1 MPSDSVISV
10 SALNRYSKILL
21 EGDKNLQSVYV
32 KGQISN
38 FKNHPSGHY
47 YFNLKDENSVVPAV
61 MFKSANIKLRFIPE
75 DDMNVIVRCRV
86 TIYEAAGKY
95 QIYVDD
101 MQPDGTGALAIAFE
115 QLKTRLAKEG
125 LFDESHKKPIPKH
138 PERIGVITAES
149 GAAFQDIRDIIT
161 RRYPIAE
168 IVLYSVKVQ
177 GVNASEQIAGAI
189 KYFNDNNLADVLI
202 VGRGGGSIEDLWAF
216 NEEAVAYATFESEIP
231 IISAVG
237 HETDFTII
245 DFVADL
251 RAPTPSAAAELATPN
266 IRDVIDSINSSYK
279 LICNSVIGRYN
290 YELSELKKLYGIL
303 KSKNPTDYIEGLI
316 MRFDDLSTLLFNTGK
331 HYLDIKRSDLNV
343 LTAKLEASDPL
354 KILSKGYSVVTKD
367 GKNISDSS
375 LLNKGDIINIKMNTG
390 NIDCEVI

>member
-10 SALNRYSKILL
+10 SALNRYAKILL

-38 FKNHPSGHY
+38 FKNHPSGHF
-47 YFNLKDENSVVPAV
+47 YFNLKDESSVVPAV
-61 MFKSANIKLRFIPE
+61 MFKGANTKLRFMPE

-86 TIYEAAGKY
+86 SIYEATGKY
-95 QIYVDD
+95 QVYVDD
-101 MQPDGTGALAIAFE
+101 MQPDGTGALALAFE
-115 QLKTRLAKEG
+115 QLKKRLAEEG
-125 LFDESHKKPIPKH
+125 LFDEKHKKSVPKH
-138 PERIGVITAES
+138 PERIGVVTAES

-177 GVNASEQIAGAI
+177 GVNASEQIADAI
-189 KYFNDNNLADVLI
+189 RYFNKNKLADVLI

-216 NEEAVAYATFESEIP
+216 NEEAVAYAVYESEIP

-266 IRDVIDSINSSYK
+266 LSDVIDSINSYYK
-279 LICNSVIGRYN
+279 IMSNFVIGRYN
-290 YELSELKKLYGIL
+290 YELGELKNLYNIL
-303 KSKNPTDYIEGLI
+303 KSKNPTDYIEGLM
-316 MRFDDLSTLLFNTGK
+316 MRFDDLSTLFLNAGR
-331 HYLDIKRSDLNV
+331 HYMEIKNSDLKL

-354 KILSKGYSVVTKD
+354 KILSKGYSIVIKD

-375 LLNKGDIINIKMNTG
+375 LLNKGDIVNIKMNEG